1 MDLRYKKYVGK
12 TTFFFAIFLHKII
25 PFTISKLDYR
35 FVIGKKQ
42 YAKVEFEAILTNKSK
57 IKLFAYDKIA
67 DYIYKNE
74 PRTFWVMGKIRDNM
88 NVEITELIK

>member
-1 MDLRYKKYVGK
+1 ML
-12 TTFFFAIFLHKII
+12 AIEFINMNECILLIKR
-25 PFTISKLDYR
+25 ISKLDYR